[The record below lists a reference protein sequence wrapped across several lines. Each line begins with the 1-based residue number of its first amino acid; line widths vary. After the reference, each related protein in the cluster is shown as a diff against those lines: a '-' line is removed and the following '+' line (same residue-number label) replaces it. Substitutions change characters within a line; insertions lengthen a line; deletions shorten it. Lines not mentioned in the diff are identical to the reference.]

1 MGTAAGGPFQAASA
15 TMGFLV
21 LEECVLALRAVPRRR
36 AAFPLAALPWGRVAR
51 RRLTARQKLIE
62 HASPVTESPPW
73 QASQGGSRRVL
84 KSVPRPN
91 DKHYARE
98 RPGACVS
105 SARAFPPR
113 AFPKL
118 GGSSPPFG

>member
-1 MGTAAGGPFQAASA
+1 MGTAAGGPFQAAST

-73 QASQGGSRRVL
+73 HASQGGSLRRL
-84 KSVPRPN
+84 KPAPPPN
-91 DKHYARE
+91 AKY
-98 RPGACVS
+98 
-105 SARAFPPR
+105 SAPKLPR
-113 AFPKL
+113 AYL
-118 GGSSPPFG
+118 